1 MPLPLTA
8 RLVPARAA
16 ATVTGDE
23 LLADGAELV
32 TAIDFWERS
41 LVGYHLFVPATTR
54 PPNENW

>member
-1 MPLPLTA
+1 MDTLVLLLASGAA

-16 ATVTGDE
+16 ATATATGDE

-41 LVGYHLFVPATTR
+41 LVGYH
-54 PPNENW
+54 